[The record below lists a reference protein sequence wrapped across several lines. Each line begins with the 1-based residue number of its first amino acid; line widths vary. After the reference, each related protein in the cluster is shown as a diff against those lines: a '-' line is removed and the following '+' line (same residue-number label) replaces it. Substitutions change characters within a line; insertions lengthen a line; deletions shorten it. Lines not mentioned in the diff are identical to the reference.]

1 MAFTSIP
8 RVCEECN
15 QPLYNGELLVY
26 APPNAEW
33 ATKQVCPS
41 CYDGLKAKEREERCD
56 RCGDFAGIEN
66 LILTQGGVAMCPECY
81 EEWEAEAKDRAL
93 EQLVGLAQALPNI
106 LAGWAATLRKGL
118 EDVDKYTKELGPYG
132 GIGSLEGVIKY
143 LLTCLEVFNGRVR
156 EVLDEVDKSGA
167 IPE

>member
-1 MAFTSIP
+1 MSISILP
-8 RVCEECN
+8 RVCAECN

-33 ATKQVCPS
+33 ATEKVCPS
-41 CYDGLKAKEREERCD
+41 CYEALREREREERCD
-56 RCGDFAGIEN
+56 RCGDYVGIEN
-66 LILTQGGVAMCPECY
+66 LVSVPGGLALCPECHAD
-81 EEWEAEAKDRAL
+81 WEAEAKDRAL
-93 EQLVGLAQALPNI
+93 EQLVGLVQALPNT

-132 GIGSLEGVIKY
+132 GIGSLEGVIKHI
-143 LLTCLEVFNGRVR
+143 LTCLEVFGGRVR